1 MEYDDPNEVLRLA
14 RLSVK
19 EANMKAVRMQN
30 QTTQQ
35 LVQRIKD
42 LKYWS
47 AEIDRELQDLNEE
60 NQDLNRCF
68 KRLSRCTQSTSGA
81 GKCNEACLAVRRKK
95 VQIGDATND
104 RVDIELHKEK
114 DLVADCHKQLKE
126 LSNVVE
132 KQLDANEAAKKAL
145 MRDWTLKQEAIALD
159 HRSAAMGTDAK
170 MASRTPDGERLE
182 YRDGAPL
189 HRMSEYPEWVENT
202 AVNLNQAARA
212 RVHSRKIAQKITQNA
227 REMAQQMRS
236 EAITVESLL
245 KDSCKTWQEWRDSLH
260 AQVGA
265 KDKEIKTADLAI
277 SEIQHALKQ
286 KGSPLQVGAKDK
298 EIKTAD
304 LAISEIQHAL
314 KQKGSPLQ
322 VGAKDKEIKTA
333 DLAISEIQHALKQK
347 GSPLQVALSRQTQ
360 RGLRPGIELCNDKAQ
375 HALHAELM
383 NLKSSLLSLEHQLD
397 RARESRK
404 KLEADRFK
412 VHRKLEIC
420 EQNLAIDNEIL
431 RSIRTSYP
439 QEIQLSGFLV
449 SEN

>member
-19 EANMKAVRMQN
+19 EANMKAIRMQN

-47 AEIDRELQDLNEE
+47 SEIDRELQDLNEE

-68 KRLSRCTQSTSGA
+68 KRLSRCLQSTTGA

-114 DLVADCHKQLKE
+114 DLISDCQKQLKE
-126 LSNVVE
+126 LSNLVE
-132 KQLDANEAAKKAL
+132 KQLDANEVAKKTL

-159 HRSAAMGTDAK
+159 HRSAAMGTDVKLA
-170 MASRTPDGERLE
+170 ARTPDGDRLE

-202 AVNLNQAARA
+202 AINLNQAARA
-212 RVHSRKIAQKITQNA
+212 RVHSRKITQRLAQST

-236 EAITVESLL
+236 EAITVEGLL

-265 KDKEIKTADLAI
+265 KDKEIKTADAAI
-277 SEIQHALKQ
+277 NEIQM
-286 KGSPLQVGAKDK
+286 
-298 EIKTAD
+298 
-304 LAISEIQHAL
+304 
-314 KQKGSPLQ
+314 
-322 VGAKDKEIKTA
+322 
-333 DLAISEIQHALKQK
+333 ALKQK

-404 KLEADRFK
+404 KLESDRFK
-412 VHRKLEIC
+412 IHRKLEIC

>member
-1 MEYDDPNEVLRLA
+1 SLSICANSILAESSSILNSNVINSAMSKKMDYDDPNEVLRLA

-19 EANMKAVRMQN
+19 EANMKAIRMQN

-47 AEIDRELQDLNEE
+47 SEIDRELQDLNEE

-68 KRLSRCTQSTSGA
+68 KRLSLCLQSTAGA

-104 RVDIELHKEK
+104 RVDVELHKEK
-114 DLVADCHKQLKE
+114 DLISDCQKQLKE
-126 LSNVVE
+126 LSNLVE
-132 KQLDANEAAKKAL
+132 KQLDDNEVAKKTL

-159 HRSAAMGTDAK
+159 HRSAAMGTDVKLA
-170 MASRTPDGERLE
+170 ARTPDGERLE

-189 HRMSEYPEWVENT
+189 HRMSEYPEWIENT
-202 AVNLNQAARA
+202 ALNLNQAARA
-212 RVHSRKIAQKITQNA
+212 RVHSRKITQRLAQNT

-236 EAITVESLL
+236 EAVTVEGLL
-245 KDSCKTWQEWRDSLH
+245 KDSCKTWQEWRDSLY

-265 KDKEIKTADLAI
+265 KDKEIKTADAAI
-277 SEIQHALKQ
+277 SEIQM
-286 KGSPLQVGAKDK
+286 
-298 EIKTAD
+298 
-304 LAISEIQHAL
+304 
-314 KQKGSPLQ
+314 
-322 VGAKDKEIKTA
+322 
-333 DLAISEIQHALKQK
+333 ALKQK

-383 NLKSSLLSLEHQLD
+383 NLKSSLLSLEHQLG
-397 RARESRK
+397 A
-404 KLEADRFK
+404 
-412 VHRKLEIC
+412 
-420 EQNLAIDNEIL
+420 
-431 RSIRTSYP
+431 
-439 QEIQLSGFLV
+439 
-449 SEN
+449 

>member
-42 LKYWS
+42 LKYWC

-260 AQVGA
+260 AQV
-265 KDKEIKTADLAI
+265 
-277 SEIQHALKQ
+277 
-286 KGSPLQVGAKDK
+286 
-298 EIKTAD
+298 
-304 LAISEIQHAL
+304 
-314 KQKGSPLQ
+314 
-322 VGAKDKEIKTA
+322 
-333 DLAISEIQHALKQK
+333 
-347 GSPLQVALSRQTQ
+347 ALSRQTQ